1 MEEGGGDGA
10 GHPGRSRTLSSEHPP
25 EGVDIGTAGDL
36 EGEDSD
42 QIIEKLSRNE
52 EEVLLGE
59 SFLE

>member
-10 GHPGRSRTLSSEHPP
+10 GHPGRSRTLGSEHPP

-52 EEVLLGE
+52 EEALLGE